1 MYSSVLRPARTSPLW
16 LMLAS
21 MAIISLIFSLF
32 AFVRPALATGN
43 DQKVTICHATHSE
56 TNPYVKI
63 TVDNSAVDGEGNN
76 DHSHHTGPIWYSGA
90 KGDGVDWGDIIPPVD
105 GVTDGLNWTSD
116 GQSIWENGCAAGE
129 TGTGLCIPSSDL
141 SDADLRDLLI
151 ESGSNVTNPQNANGS
166 SATTWGATVV
176 VPDELCSAQ
185 VSFSSYTLP
194 GGSMQPFED
203 QVLFDNVTGTYLP
216 GSWSVS
222 VNLPSCRWQ
231 ADLYLGDVIATLDA
245 ATGHPADKLIDW
257 SANEGDLC
265 QEAPPPPVEEPDVV
279 VHKTASES
287 QVNVNDSWDYT
298 LEVSNTGDAAANG
311 VVLFDNLDND
321 LTVNSWNPSQGTCSM
336 AAGNQITCA
345 LGKIAAGESASLTVN
360 VTAGVDACDQIDN
373 RADVSASNEPEANT
387 HNNHSERVVVTVD
400 CGAAQ
405 PVVITVMKHVC
416 PASIQTQAQFDALG
430 SFIDKVLACPV
441 ITVPGDVGPAGA
453 IDAGEKS
460 FVFTVTDPDGVVHS
474 MADGDAAFVPAQL
487 CEATIGDVDG
497 NPDNNVCVETSH
509 YMWSGLKEGITTITE
524 LNPPSGYRYGAL
536 EFTPQDL
543 HPNTD
548 AQSLISAGN
557 GVIVLDTRLP
567 HHQSDVM
574 LHVYNFT
581 SGGVQPGGGGTPPR
595 GGTHAGGGGPKGK
608 PLPNTALPL
617 PDSTPVGLLALT
629 MLVSLASVGY
639 LSRRSARARSRVGR

>member
-1 MYSSVLRPARTSPLW
+1 
-16 LMLAS
+16 
-21 MAIISLIFSLF
+21 
-32 AFVRPALATGN
+32 
-43 DQKVTICHATHSE
+43 
-56 TNPYVKI
+56 
-63 TVDNSAVDGEGNN
+63 
-76 DHSHHTGPIWYSGA
+76 
-90 KGDGVDWGDIIPPVD
+90 
-105 GVTDGLNWTSD
+105 
-116 GQSIWENGCAAGE
+116 
-129 TGTGLCIPSSDL
+129 
-141 SDADLRDLLI
+141 
-151 ESGSNVTNPQNANGS
+151 
-166 SATTWGATVV
+166 
-176 VPDELCSAQ
+176 
-185 VSFSSYTLP
+185 
-194 GGSMQPFED
+194 
-203 QVLFDNVTGTYLP
+203 
-216 GSWSVS
+216 
-222 VNLPSCRWQ
+222 
-231 ADLYLGDVIATLDA
+231 
-245 ATGHPADKLIDW
+245 
-257 SANEGDLC
+257 
-265 QEAPPPPVEEPDVV
+265 
-279 VHKTASES
+279 
-287 QVNVNDSWDYT
+287 
-298 LEVSNTGDAAANG
+298 VSNTGDAAANG